1 LIEENLT
8 LNAALWTATED
19 VSIDVEPLV
28 LDWDEP
34 LPAIVL
40 SDRIDLVMFVP
51 AAAECSD

>member
-1 LIEENLT
+1 M
-8 LNAALWTATED
+8 NAALWTATED